1 MSHTHDFINREID
14 ATFRGEATEPGL
26 APVANW
32 ADALRQAA
40 HVDVDDLMA
49 TAHVTAAIAAITEAA
64 PVGPSESAA
73 PTPRARRRFVLSTF
87 LSTLVGKILAGGV
100 ALATVTG
107 GVAATG
113 ALPDAVQD
121 PIAGVYAM
129 VGFDFPSS
137 DDDVDNADIE
147 DSDDAEDADIEDSD
161 DAEDADIEDSDD
173 AEIEDADDAD
183 SDDDA
188 IDDSDDA
195 DADDADDDSDDE
207 DSDDAEIED
216 ADDADSDDDAID
228 DSDDEDADD
237 ADDDS
242 DDAEIEDA
250 DDAEDDNTDE
260 ADIEDGEQ

>member
-32 ADALRQAA
+32 ADALRRAA

-64 PVGPSESAA
+64 PVGPSESAP

-121 PIAGVYAM
+121 PIADVYAI

-137 DDDVDNADIE
+137 DDDVDNADI
-147 DSDDAEDADIEDSD
+147 
-161 DAEDADIEDSDD
+161 
-173 AEIEDADDAD
+173 
-183 SDDDA
+183 
-188 IDDSDDA
+188 
-195 DADDADDDSDDE
+195 E